1 MFYGKS
7 SLTIRI
13 IVSHKR
19 GKSIYNARNL
29 FMYVS
34 MIFIYSFVA
43 LKYRQFALL
52 APSSYLK
59 LQLSRVS
66 APWNFISP
74 MISPE
79 SLPESY
85 LHFLELYILQ
95 RNLYVS

>member
-7 SLTIRI
+7 SLAIRI

-52 APSSYLK
+52 ATIELFKIATLARLGSLKFYFSYDF
-59 LQLSRVS
+59 SRI
-66 APWNFISP
+66 FTR
-74 MISPE
+74 
-79 SLPESY
+79 Y